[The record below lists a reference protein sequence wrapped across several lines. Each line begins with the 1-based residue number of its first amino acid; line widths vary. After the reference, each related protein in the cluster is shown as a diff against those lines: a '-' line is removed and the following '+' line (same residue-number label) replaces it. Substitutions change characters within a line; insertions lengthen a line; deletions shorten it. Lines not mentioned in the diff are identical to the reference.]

1 MRGRVYHTAS
11 SWCRSGVSTALRR
24 RVNRFYNGIK
34 NKFPHDPVRD
44 RPLSLRDLSKIATHI
59 GIAGRHGLYRC
70 SARDLIFWV
79 RLIAAHGALL
89 RPVEHSRGMQVK
101 DLTFTEHGTFLL
113 VGRRKCERKLKGKSR
128 EVPVPDFRSRHAH
141 LSAAVAL
148 RVLYDRIH
156 KGCSKNL
163 PLFPTVLTNDCTS
176 DHYAPWHF
184 HLDRLRHICCE
195 IGITGK
201 ITGRSLRSGGC
212 TDLFAIGA
220 SREYVRH
227 QGGWGKGYT
236 FDIYDRPSP
245 EQRSYLASKY
255 GTRICNRVISL
266 L

>member
-1 MRGRVYHTAS
+1 MYGATIPEDEDAE
-11 SWCRSGVSTALRR
+11 A
-24 RVNRFYNGIK
+24 I
-34 NKFPHDPVRD
+34 
-44 RPLSLRDLSKIATHI
+44 LSKLEQAKNQAPARR
-59 GIAGRHGLYRC
+59 GFGL
-70 SARDLIFWV
+70 V
-79 RLIAAHGALL
+79 VALC
-89 RPVEHSRGMQVK
+89 VGVII
-101 DLTFTEHGTFLL
+101 GTFGTMALMAGGPEAAMEL
-113 VGRRKCERKLKGKSR
+113 VGCDS
-128 EVPVPDFRSRHAH
+128 
-141 LSAAVAL
+141 
-148 RVLYDRIH
+148 
-156 KGCSKNL
+156 
-163 PLFPTVLTNDCTS
+163 
-176 DHYAPWHF
+176 
-184 HLDRLRHICCE
+184 CCE